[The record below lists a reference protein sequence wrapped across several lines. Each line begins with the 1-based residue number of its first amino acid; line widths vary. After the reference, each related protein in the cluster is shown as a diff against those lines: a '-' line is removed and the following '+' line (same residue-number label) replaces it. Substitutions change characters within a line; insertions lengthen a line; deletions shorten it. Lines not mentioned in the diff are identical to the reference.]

1 MKRVE
6 EGGKGREMTRKY
18 IREATEKKISVTVR
32 NRGTE
37 RAVLNSKNM
46 SDPHTPKTTDTHNHL
61 DRLQNASATQEIFLF
76 FSFETQNTFIGI
88 HLTIYT
94 LFLPPSL
101 TSLCLSVSLSTVCCL
116 TTYLCCLSVF
126 CCLYNG
132 KLWLHKVW
140 NETVLI
146 CLPVWICVCVCV
158 CLRMWATKSGGGF
171 GVGGGSY
178 LLSSG

>member
-46 SDPHTPKTTDTHNHL
+46 SDPCTPKTTDTHNHL
-61 DRLQNASATQEIFLF
+61 DRLQNASATQEIFFF

-132 KLWLHKVW
+132 KLWLHKV
-140 NETVLI
+140 
-146 CLPVWICVCVCV
+146 
-158 CLRMWATKSGGGF
+158 
-171 GVGGGSY
+171 
-178 LLSSG
+178 